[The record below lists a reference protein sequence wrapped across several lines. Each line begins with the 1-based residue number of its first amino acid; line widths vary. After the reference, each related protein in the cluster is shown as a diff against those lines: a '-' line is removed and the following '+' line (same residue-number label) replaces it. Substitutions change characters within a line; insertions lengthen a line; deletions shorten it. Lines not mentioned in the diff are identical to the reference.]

1 MIELR
6 VTHRRHAEND
16 TLNIRQEPSYNVIAY
31 HCSIP
36 FLNHLALWFDIYTWR
51 CRDPKGLYAENDTLN
66 IRQEPSYNVIAY
78 HCSIP
83 FLNHLALWLDI
94 YTWRCRD
101 PKGLSL

>member
-36 FLNHLALWFDIYTWR
+36 FLNHLAI
-51 CRDPKGLYAENDTLN
+51 
-66 IRQEPSYNVIAY
+66 
-78 HCSIP
+78 
-83 FLNHLALWLDI
+83 WLDI
-94 YTWRCRD
+94 YTWSSRD
-101 PKGLSL
+101 PKRPQMLLDSVRIPPPQRAGILRI